1 MQSRDSTVPQ
11 QAVLPSAAPALTF
24 VIPVRN
30 DAARLRR
37 CLASIKDTA
46 SRVAEAVEIIVGDNG
61 STDDTPR
68 VAADAGA
75 AVLSIAE
82 PGVARVRNAGAR
94 SARGDAIAFVDA
106 DHELDVNWA
115 PAAIES
121 LRDHTVWAAGDQ
133 CHAPRDGTWVQLG
146 YDVLRRHESGIR
158 DAEWLPSGNLVVRR
172 TAFERVGGFDP
183 NLETCE
189 DVDLSQRMRAA
200 GARLITNDR
209 LRSIHYGDP
218 SSLRALFWGELWRGR
233 DNLRVSLRVP
243 LTLRGL
249 PSLVIPLVNLAALA
263 TILGGC
269 LAWPV
274 AGWRLPAAGAIL
286 LAFGLGARSFALLY
300 RTRATDR
307 RVSALQVVMISAVY
321 DLARSLALVSRV
333 GHDRRRT

>member
-46 SRVAEAVEIIVGDNG
+46 SRVADAVEIIVGDNG

-75 AVLSIAE
+75 AVFSIAE

-158 DAEWLPSGNLVVRR
+158 DVEWLPSGNLVVRR

-189 DVDLSQRMRAA
+189 DVDLCQRMRAA
-200 GARLITNDR
+200 GARLVTNDR

-218 SSLRALFWGELWRGR
+218 S
-233 DNLRVSLRVP
+233 LRVP
-243 LTLRGL
+243 LTLRAL

-263 TILGGC
+263 AILGGC

-274 AGWRLPAAGAIL
+274 AGWRLPAAGAML